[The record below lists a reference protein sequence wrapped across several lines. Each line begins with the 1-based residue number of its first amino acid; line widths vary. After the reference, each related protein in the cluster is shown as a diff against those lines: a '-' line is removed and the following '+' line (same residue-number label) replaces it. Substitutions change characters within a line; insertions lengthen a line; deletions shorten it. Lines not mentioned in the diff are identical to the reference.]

1 MSEPLLS
8 VKNLVQH
15 FKVSRSYT
23 VKAVNGVT
31 FSIGAGETYGLVGES
46 GSGKTTIGRSIIR
59 LYDSTGDAFSA
70 RNRFAM
76 RIDEKEAPP
85 MFKITE
91 THYAAT
97 WLLHP
102 DAPKVE
108 LPKELRARFERSR
121 RAANIL

>member
-46 GSGKTTIGRSIIR
+46 GSGKTTIGRLIIR
-59 LYDSTGDAFSA
+59 LYDLTDDAFSA

-76 RIDEKEAPP
+76 RIDEKAAPP
-85 MFKITE
+85 MFRVSD
-91 THYAAT
+91 THYAST

-108 LPKELRARFERSR
+108 LPKELRARLERSR